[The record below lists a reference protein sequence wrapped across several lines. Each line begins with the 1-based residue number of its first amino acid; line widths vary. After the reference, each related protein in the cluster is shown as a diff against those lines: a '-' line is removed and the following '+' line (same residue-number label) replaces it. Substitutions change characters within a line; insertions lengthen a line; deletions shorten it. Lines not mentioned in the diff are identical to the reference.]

1 MPKLAERDRA
11 VLTAPLPADGLE
23 VGDVGTVVHVYPD
36 GCAFE
41 VEFTTLDG
49 RTVAVVTA
57 DSLELS
63 DSRSRRAYVAIPSS
77 LSAS

>member
-1 MPKLAERDRA
+1 MAKLAELDRA

-36 GCAFE
+36 GAAFE

-49 RTVAVVTA
+49 QTVAVVTA
-57 DSLELS
+57 EASQVRPVGGRDLTHARELTT
-63 DSRSRRAYVAIPSS
+63 
-77 LSAS
+77 L